1 VISSPYFNVF
11 LAAQVK
17 NNDKSFLSRDIT
29 VKDMI
34 AQRGDIHHLFPKDYL
49 KNQSFRKEE
58 YNQIANY
65 VYAQTEINIK
75 IGNKSPKEYFTE
87 IDRQCNGGELAY
99 GGINNKNALKINLE
113 ANCIPAQIVDMV
125 VEYYNKFLE
134 MRRPL
139 MRKKIFDYYYSL

>member
-1 VISSPYFNVF
+1 
-11 LAAQVK
+11 
-17 NNDKSFLSRDIT
+17 
-29 VKDMI
+29 M
-34 AQRGDIHHLFPKDYL
+34 
-49 KNQSFRKEE
+49 
-58 YNQIANY
+58 AN
-65 VYAQTEINIK
+65 INIIHGDCMEAMSK
-75 IGNKSPKEYFTE
+75 MKDKEYDLAIVDPPYSPLCNLHSGHKSDNIHGWGSNWASNKHFEWNKRPPKEYFTE

-125 VEYYNKFLE
+125 AKYYNKFLE